1 MDKDT
6 NFDVPVFISQPEKIK
21 ENDVVNDNLYKL
33 KNISV
38 IKMYEYEV
46 FSNYENIYISDY
58 ELNLRYLILILFFM
72 TLIFL
77 FFST

>member
-6 NFDVPVFISQPEKIK
+6 DFNVPVFISQPEKIK
-21 ENDVVNDNLYKL
+21 ENDIVNDNFHKL

-46 FSNYENIYISDY
+46 FSNQSDIFTSDY
-58 ELNLRYLILILFFM
+58 ELNLRYLILILFFT

-77 FFST
+77 FFWT

>member
-1 MDKDT
+1 MHKDT
-6 NFDVPVFISQPEKIK
+6 DFDIPIFISQPEKIK
-21 ENDVVNDNLYKL
+21 ENDVVNDNLHKL

-46 FSNYENIYISDY
+46 FSNYKNIYISDY
-58 ELNLRYLILILFFM
+58 ELNFRYLILILFFS